1 MTLLNAIMLAGPM
14 EQFEIMQ
21 IIPFHVGNLDL
32 SFTNSSLWMVIGVA
46 AISLFMFMA
55 TRRLS
60 LVPGRTQSAGE
71 SFYIFIAD
79 MLRGVAGSE
88 GMKFFPYIFTLFMFI
103 FASNLLGLWPSIPGT
118 PAEWHTFTP
127 TSHLIVTFALGMVTF
142 TLVVVYGFYKN
153 GLGFLKLFV
162 PSGVPILMLPLI
174 TIIEIVSFLSRP
186 ISLGIRLFANM
197 LAGHL
202 ILKIFATFVA
212 SLLVAGPWAVLSI
225 LPFMG
230 NVAVLLL
237 ELLIAFLQAY
247 VFAILSCIYINDAIH
262 PSH

>member
-1 MTLLNAIMLAGPM
+1 MPFLMTMLSGPM

-21 IIPFHVGNLDL
+21 IIPVHLGAYDI

-46 AISLFMFMA
+46 AVSLFMFMA

-60 LVPGRTQSAGE
+60 LVPGKMQSAGE
-71 SFYIFIAD
+71 TLYIFIAD
-79 MLRGVAGSE
+79 MLRGAAGKE

-103 FASNLLGLWPSIPGT
+103 LASNLLGLWPSIPGT
-118 PAEWHTFTP
+118 PAKWHTFTP
-127 TSHLIVTFALGMVTF
+127 TSHLIVTLALAMVTF

-162 PSGVPILMLPLI
+162 PAGVPWWLMWLI
-174 TIIEIVSFLSRP
+174 PVIEVVSFLSRP
-186 ISLGIRLFANM
+186 ISLAIRLFANM

-202 ILKIFATFVA
+202 IFKIFAGFVA
-212 SLLVAGPWAVLSI
+212 SLLAAGAWGVIAI
-225 LPFMG
+225 LPLLG
-230 NVAVLLL
+230 NFAVYLL
-237 ELLIAFLQAY
+237 EILVAFLQAY